1 MGNRASRLAETDYDD
16 EERAFLRLLAAYG
29 EPAPIEPPPDLV
41 TRMGRRLSGD
51 VAAQLA
57 RRRRVVQVL
66 QWAAFGAVVVLLAL
80 GAWVVAT
87 GGPAA
92 PLIGNGTSGVGRAL
106 LTVQL
111 ILKPLIGTFGA
122 LLIPL
127 TTIGGVAACAS
138 AWLIRRRPVTADASS
153 HLI

>member
-29 EPAPIEPPPDLV
+29 EPAPVEPPPDLV
-41 TRMGRRLSGD
+41 TRIGRRLSGD

-57 RRRRVVQVL
+57 RRRRAVQVL
-66 QWAAFGAVVVLLAL
+66 QWASFGAMVVLLAL

-92 PLIGNGTSGVGRAL
+92 PLVGNGTSGVGRAL

-111 ILKPLIGTFGA
+111 LLKPLIGTFGA

-127 TTIGGVAACAS
+127 TAVGGVAAFGS
-138 AWLIRRRPVTADASS
+138 AWLIRRRPVTADVSS

>member
-1 MGNRASRLAETDYDD
+1 MGNRGSRLTDTDYDD

-29 EPAPIEPPPDLV
+29 EPAQVEPPPDLV

-57 RRRRVVQVL
+57 RRARAVQVL
-66 QWAAFGAVVVLLAL
+66 QWTALGAMVVLLAL
-80 GAWVVAT
+80 GVWIVST

-106 LTVQL
+106 ITVQL
-111 ILKPLIGTFGA
+111 LLKPLIGTFGVM
-122 LLIPL
+122 LIPL
-127 TTIGGVAACAS
+127 TAVGGVAACAS

-153 HLI
+153 RLI